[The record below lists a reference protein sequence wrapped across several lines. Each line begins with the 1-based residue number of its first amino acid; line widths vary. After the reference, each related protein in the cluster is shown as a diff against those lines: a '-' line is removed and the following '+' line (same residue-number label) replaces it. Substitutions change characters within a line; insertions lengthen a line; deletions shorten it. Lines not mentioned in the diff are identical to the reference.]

1 MCTAEILQLP
11 TPNIHLQELCSF
23 WHHWISSRAF
33 IIWKLGV
40 WDTAHFPT
48 HCHWFR
54 AELLLDLCWCK
65 QFSPLL
71 TGSSLQNVLS
81 LRCSHPFLNN
91 LALVKVFQVF
101 ALHIYIISNT
111 HRISDRSITVKVIS
125 GLDKHHFSKII
136 YFSYELLSCFWLI
149 VINDMSG

>member
-1 MCTAEILQLP
+1 MKSP
-11 TPNIHLQELCSF
+11 
-23 WHHWISSRAF
+23 
-33 IIWKLGV
+33 
-40 WDTAHFPT
+40 AHFPT

-71 TGSSLQNVLS
+71 TGSSLQKLLS

-101 ALHIYIISNT
+101 ALHIYIMSNT
-111 HRISDRSITVKVIS
+111 HIISDWSITVKIIS
-125 GLDKHHFSKII
+125 GLDMHHFSKII
-136 YFSYELLSCFWLI
+136 CFSYELLSCFWLV
-149 VINDMSG
+149 VINDMANEANMCVNQILFPH